1 MLKMLE
7 DTGITGPTGATGSTG
22 ANGITGPTGAT
33 GSTGATGLS
42 GILGATGAT
51 GNTGANGSTGPT
63 GPTGATGSIGN
74 TGATGTNGVTGAT
87 GPQGNTGVTGANGIT
102 GPTGATGSTGATAT
116 AQNGQFSVNAS
127 SISSNSLITFSTA
140 FINGTT
146 ISAASTTAIN
156 LSAGHVYQVSFLV
169 KASVTVA
176 GAIGVTPQLNGVS
189 QTGFAT
195 SANATLTAPTVS
207 VSGTFLVNT
216 LISADVQVSF
226 LYTSSLLANS
236 PSGVFSILQI
246 Q

>member
-1 MLKMLE
+1 MTWEELEKACLNCRGCQLSETRHNVVIGVGNKNSDIMFVGEGPGYNEDMQGEPFVGAAGQLLDKMLHAINL
-7 DTGITGPTGATGSTG
+7 DRKDVYI
-22 ANGITGPTGAT
+22 ANVVKCRPPNNRDPLPYEQEI
-33 GSTGATGLS
+33 
-42 GILGATGAT
+42 
-51 GNTGANGSTGPT
+51 
-63 GPTGATGSIGN
+63 
-74 TGATGTNGVTGAT
+74 
-87 GPQGNTGVTGANGIT
+87 
-102 GPTGATGSTGATAT
+102 TGSTGATAT

-195 SANATLTAPTVS
+195 SANAALTAPTVS

>member
-1 MLKMLE
+1 MYKRQ
-7 DTGITGPTGATGSTG
+7 
-22 ANGITGPTGAT
+22 
-33 GSTGATGLS
+33 
-42 GILGATGAT
+42 
-51 GNTGANGSTGPT
+51 

>member
-1 MLKMLE
+1 MQPAARELQDFPAYWVPQERPVIQEPMEARDRLVQRE
-7 DTGITGPTGATGSTG
+7 LQA
-22 ANGITGPTGAT
+22 
-33 GSTGATGLS
+33 LS
-42 GILGATGAT
+42 VIPGQLVL
-51 GNTGANGSTGPT
+51 
-63 GPTGATGSIGN
+63 
-74 TGATGTNGVTGAT
+74 NGVTGAT
-87 GPQGNTGVTGANGIT
+87 GPQGNTGVTGANGIA

>member
-1 MLKMLE
+1 M
-7 DTGITGPTGATGSTG
+7 
-22 ANGITGPTGAT
+22 
-33 GSTGATGLS
+33 
-42 GILGATGAT
+42 LGA
-51 GNTGANGSTGPT
+51 TGPT

-127 SISSNSLITFSTA
+127 SLSSNSLITFSTA

-195 SANATLTAPTVS
+195 SANATLTATTVS

>member
-1 MLKMLE
+1 MQ
-7 DTGITGPTGATGSTG
+7 
-22 ANGITGPTGAT
+22 
-33 GSTGATGLS
+33 
-42 GILGATGAT
+42 GATGAT
-51 GNTGANGSTGPT
+51 GNTGANGSI
-63 GPTGATGSIGN
+63 GPTGATGATGSTGN
-74 TGATGTNGVTGAT
+74 TGPTGMNGATGAT

-102 GPTGATGSTGATAT
+102 GPTGANGSTGATAT
-116 AQNGQFSVNAS
+116 AQNGQFPVNAS
-127 SISSNSLITFSTA
+127 SIASNSLITFSTA

-156 LSAGHVYQVSFLV
+156 LAAGHVYQVSFLV

-176 GAIGVTPQLNGVS
+176 GAISVIPQLNGVS

-236 PSGVFSILQI
+236 PAGVFSVLQV